1 MAYLVSHTDLANK
14 GTITVED
21 NTINQVTSL
30 DIPGRNTTAYGTAI
44 ADYFLHLL
52 ENFAFN
58 TSPRNPV
65 EGQLWY
71 DTTVGVN
78 QLKIYDG
85 TNWISA
91 SGLKKA
97 TNEPAANQSVV
108 GDLWVDTDNQQLY
121 LFTGSGWI
129 LVGPTFSDG
138 LSTGIKPTVI
148 VGTDNVSYTV
158 LQVEVKAKVLAII
171 STEKFVPKSVING
184 FTTILPGYNL
194 STADITGDGAGKY
207 YGTAEK
213 AENLIVGGTAVAASS
228 FLRNDVLSTS
238 LFPLKIKNNSGVI
251 VGSDS
256 AMSIGVEG
264 QAGII
269 AHQTSGSNIDIRVND
284 NGTIRTVVR
293 IDSQA
298 RVGINNLSPD
308 QALDV
313 TGNIQ
318 TDSALLVEGT
328 TDASTISTGSI
339 TTNRGVG
346 IANKLFVG
354 GDRNIAGLLT
364 TQNIVPNLTLARNL
378 GTTNEQWLNVHAQTF
393 IGNLTGNVTGT
404 VSGRSGSADKLASPT
419 TFQMTGDVTSPSFSF
434 DGQDQSTKTF
444 TTSIANSFIANKPDS
459 ATSQVDDEI
468 LINRVSGTT
477 GVYKV
482 NRTNLFKAIPTT
494 PIGTITMY
502 GGLAAPTG
510 WLLCDGREVA
520 IALYQNLFTAIQ
532 YNFKDITLVTA
543 GSFALP
549 DLRGRFPLGADNMG
563 GESANTVTS
572 SAADNIGTHDGQ
584 QNQQIAETNLPEH
597 EHDLR
602 GDSGDQYY
610 ITRDIQ
616 GPPNDAEAI
625 RYDAPTGKTDDDPPL
640 GAGQAYP
647 TSGGV
652 LTGQT
657 LGQAVDIM
665 NPYMTVNYIIYSGE
679 ATES

>member
-14 GTITVED
+14 GTISVED

-44 ADYFLHLL
+44 ADNFLHLL

-121 LFTGSGWI
+121 LYTGSGWI

-138 LSTGIKPTVI
+138 LSTGIKPAVV

-158 LQVEVKAKVLAII
+158 LKVEVKAKVLAII
-171 STEKFVPKSVING
+171 STEKFTPKSVITG
-184 FTTILPGYNL
+184 FTTINPGYNL
-194 STADITGDGAGKY
+194 SSADITGDGSGKY

-213 AENLIVGGTAVAASS
+213 AENLIVSGTAVSASS

-238 LFPLKIKNNSGVI
+238 LFPIKVKNNSGII

-269 AHQTSGSNIDIRVND
+269 AHQTSGSNIDVRVND
-284 NGTIRTVVR
+284 AGTIRTVIR

-308 QALDV
+308 QSLDV
-313 TGNIQ
+313 VGNIQ

-328 TDASTISTGSI
+328 TDSSTISTGSI
-339 TTNRGVG
+339 TTKGGVG
-346 IANKLFVG
+346 IAKKLFVG
-354 GDRNIAGLLT
+354 GDTNVAGLLT

-393 IGNLTGNVTGT
+393 VGNLTGNVTGT

-419 TFQMTGDVTSPSFSF
+419 TFEMTGDVTSPSFSF
-434 DGQDQSTKTF
+434 DGQDSSTKTF
-444 TTSIANSFIANKPDS
+444 TTSIANSFIANKTEVS
-459 ATSQVDDEI
+459 TTENNDEI
-468 LINRVSGTT
+468 LINRVSGDT

-482 NRTNLFKAIPTT
+482 SRTNLFASIPSM
-494 PIGTITMY
+494 PIGMISPY
-502 GGLAAPTG
+502 GGVTAPPS
-510 WLLCDGREVA
+510 WLICDGREVA
-520 IALYQNLFTAIQ
+520 IAEYQNLFSAIE
-532 YNFKDITLVTA
+532 YNFKDQTLVTA
-543 GSFALP
+543 GFFCLP
-549 DLRGRFPLGADNMG
+549 DLRGRFPLGLDNMG
-563 GESANTVTS
+563 GTSANSVTS
-572 SAADNIGTHDGQ
+572 SAADNMGTHSGQ
-584 QNQQIAETNLPEH
+584 ESQTIALTNLPEH

-602 GDSGDQYY
+602 GNSGDQFYAL
-610 ITRDIQ
+610 RDVS
-616 GPPNDAEAI
+616 GAPNDPEAI
-625 RYDAPTGKTDDDPPL
+625 PYDAPTGT
-640 GAGQAYP
+640 GAGQAFP

-652 LTGQT
+652 LTEQQVP
-657 LGQAVDIM
+657 LGSPVDIM
-665 NPYMTVNYIIYSGE
+665 NPYMAVNFIIYAGPEVAS
-679 ATES
+679 

>member
-44 ADYFLHLL
+44 ADNFLHLL

-71 DTTVGVN
+71 DTTVGAD

-121 LFTGSGWI
+121 LYTGSGWI

-138 LSTGIKPTVI
+138 LSTGIKPIIV

-158 LQVEVKAKVLAII
+158 LQVEVKAKVVAII
-171 STEKFVPKSVING
+171 STEKFTPKSVITG
-184 FTTILPGYNL
+184 FTIINPGYNL
-194 STADITGDGAGKY
+194 SSANITGDGTGKY
-207 YGTAEK
+207 Y
-213 AENLIVGGTAVAASS
+213 S
-228 FLRNDVLSTS
+228 FLRNDILSTS
-238 LFPLKIKNNSGVI
+238 LFPIKVKNNSGII

-269 AHQTSGSNIDIRVND
+269 AHQTSGSNIDVRVND
-284 NGTIRTVVR
+284 AGEIRTVIR

-308 QALDV
+308 QSLDV
-313 TGNIQ
+313 SGNIQ

-339 TTNRGVG
+339 TTKGGVG
-346 IANKLFVG
+346 IAKKLFVG
-354 GDRNIAGLLT
+354 GDTNIAGLLT
-364 TQNIVPNLTLARNL
+364 TQNLVPNLTLARNL
-378 GTTNEQWLNVHAQTF
+378 GTSNEQWLNVHAQTF
-393 IGNLTGNVTGT
+393 VGNLTGNVTGT

-444 TTSIANSFIANKPDS
+444 TTSIANSFIANKDES
-459 ATSQVDDEI
+459 AISQVDDEI

-477 GVYKV
+477 GV
-482 NRTNLFKAIPTT
+482 FKISRNNFFGAIPTY
-494 PIGTITMY
+494 PIGGITMW
-502 GGLAAPTG
+502 GGAVAPLQ
-510 WLLCDGREVA
+510 WLICDGREVA
-520 IALYQNLFTAIQ
+520 IALYQNLFNAIE
-532 YNFKDITLVTA
+532 YNFKDQTLVTA
-543 GSFALP
+543 GFFCLP
-549 DLRGRFPLGADNMG
+549 DLRGRFPLGLDNMG
-563 GESANTVTS
+563 GTSANAVTS
-572 SAADNIGTHDGQ
+572 SAADNIGTHSGQ
-584 QNQQIAETNLPEH
+584 ESQTIAVTNLPEH

-602 GDSGDQYY
+602 GNSGDQYY
-610 ITRDIQ
+610 ALRDVS
-616 GPPNDAEAI
+616 GTPNDPEAI
-625 RYDAPTGKTDDDPPL
+625 PYDSPTGT
-640 GAGQAYP
+640 GAGQALP

-652 LTGQT
+652 LTGQQIP
-657 LGQAVDIM
+657 LGSPVDIM
-665 NPYMTVNYIIYSGE
+665 NPYMSVNYIIYCGPE
-679 ATES
+679 VES

>member
-44 ADYFLHLL
+44 ADNFLHLL

-308 QALDV
+308 QSLDV
-313 TGNIQ
+313 SGNIQ

-328 TDASTISTGSI
+328 TDASTFSTGSI
-339 TTNRGVG
+339 TTKGGVG
-346 IANKLFVG
+346 IAKKLFVG
-354 GDRNIAGLLT
+354 GDSNIAGLLT

-482 NRTNLFKAIPTT
+482 TRNNLFSSIPTY
-494 PIGTITMY
+494 PVGGITMW
-502 GGLAAPTG
+502 GGAVAPLN
-510 WLLCDGREVA
+510 WLICDGREVA
-520 IALYQNLFTAIQ
+520 IAQYQNLFNAIE
-532 YNFKDITLVTA
+532 YNFKDQTLVTA
-543 GSFALP
+543 GFFALP
-549 DLRGRFPLGADNMG
+549 DLRGRFPLGLDNMG
-563 GESANTVTS
+563 GTSANSVTS
-572 SAADNIGTHDGQ
+572 SAADNIGTHSGQ
-584 QNQQIAETNLPEH
+584 QTQTIAVTNLPEH

-602 GDSGDQYY
+602 GDSGDQFYT
-610 ITRDIQ
+610 IRDVSAT
-616 GPPNDAEAI
+616 PNDPETI
-625 RYDAPTGKTDDDPPL
+625 QYDAPTGT
-640 GAGQAYP
+640 GAGQAMP

-652 LTGQT
+652 LTGQSVP
-657 LGQAVDIM
+657 LGTPVDIM
-665 NPYMTVNYIIYSGE
+665 NPYMAVNFIIYCGVLEVS
-679 ATES
+679 

>member
-44 ADYFLHLL
+44 ADSFLHLL

-78 QLKIYDG
+78 QLKIFDG

-121 LFTGSGWI
+121 LYTGSGWI

-138 LSTGIKPTVI
+138 LSTGIKPAVLI
-148 VGTDNVSYTV
+148 GTDNVSYTV
-158 LQVEVKAKVLAII
+158 LEVEVKAKVLAII
-171 STEKFVPKSVING
+171 STEKFTPKSVITG
-184 FTTILPGYNL
+184 FTEIFPGYNL
-194 STADITGDGAGKY
+194 STTNITGDGSGKY

-213 AENLIVGGTAVAASS
+213 AENLIVAGAVVTASS

-238 LFPLKIKNNSGVI
+238 LFPLKIKNNSGI
-251 VGSDS
+251 IIGADS

-284 NGTIRTVVR
+284 AGEIKTVVR
-293 IDSQA
+293 IDSEA

-313 TGNIQ
+313 VGNIQ

-339 TTNRGVG
+339 TTKGGVG
-346 IANKLFVG
+346 IAKKLFVG
-354 GDRNIAGLLT
+354 GDSNIAGLLT

-378 GTTNEQWLNVHAQTF
+378 GTANEQWLNVHAQNF
-393 IGNLTGNVTGT
+393 IGNLTGNITGT

-419 TFQMTGDVTSPSFSF
+419 TFQMIGDVSAPSFSF
-434 DGQDQSTKTF
+434 DGQDESTKTF
-444 TTSIANSFIANKPDS
+444 TTTIANSFIADKTES

-468 LINRVSGTT
+468 LVNRVSGDT
-477 GVYKV
+477 GVFKV
-482 NRTNLFKAIPTT
+482 NRQNLFASIPTM
-494 PIGTITMY
+494 PIGMITPY
-502 GGLAAPTG
+502 GGVLAPPT
-510 WLLCDGREVA
+510 WLLCDGREVP
-520 IALYQNLFTAIQ
+520 IALYQNLFSAIE
-532 YNFKDITLVTA
+532 YNFKDQGLVTA
-543 GSFALP
+543 GFFCLP
-549 DLRGRFPLGADNMG
+549 DLRGRFPLGLDNMNG
-563 GESANTVTS
+563 TSANVVTS
-572 SAADNIGTHDGQ
+572 SAADNIGTHSGQ
-584 QNQQIAETNLPEH
+584 ETQSIALTNLPEH

-610 ITRDIQ
+610 VIRDIQ
-616 GPPNDAEAI
+616 ATPNDPEAI
-625 RYDAPTGKTDDDPPL
+625 VYDAPTGT

-652 LTGQT
+652 LTDQQVT
-657 LGQAVDIM
+657 LGTPADIM
-665 NPYMTVNYIIYSGE
+665 NPYMSINYIIYTGPE
-679 ATES
+679 AS

>member
-14 GTITVED
+14 GTISVED

-44 ADYFLHLL
+44 ADSFLHLL

-97 TNEPAANQSVV
+97 TNEPAANQSVI

-121 LFTGSGWI
+121 LYTGSGWI

-138 LSTGIKPTVI
+138 LSTGVQPSVI
-148 VGTDNVSYTV
+148 IGTDNVSYTI
-158 LQVEVKAKVLAII
+158 LKIEVKAKVVAII
-171 STEKFVPKSVING
+171 ATDSFTPKSVMTG
-184 FTTILPGYNL
+184 FTTINPGYNL

-207 YGTAEK
+207 YGVAEK
-213 AENLIVGGTAVAASS
+213 AESLIVANTIVPASS
-228 FLRNDVLSTS
+228 FLRNDVISTS
-238 LFPLKIKNNSGVI
+238 LFPLKVKNNSGII
-251 VGSDS
+251 VGADS

-284 NGTIRTVVR
+284 AGEVKTVIR

-308 QALDV
+308 QSLDV
-313 TGNIQ
+313 VGNIQ
-318 TDSALLVEGT
+318 TDSALLVDGT

-339 TTNRGVG
+339 ITKGGVG
-346 IANKLFVG
+346 IAKKLFVG
-354 GDRNIAGLLT
+354 SDSNIAGLLT

-378 GTTNEQWLNVHAQTF
+378 GTANEQWLNVHAQTF
-393 IGNLTGNVTGT
+393 VGNVTGNVTGV

-419 TFQMTGDVTSPSFSF
+419 TFEMVGDVSAPSFSF
-434 DGQDQSTKTF
+434 DGQDSSTKTF
-444 TTSIANSFIANKPDS
+444 QTSIANTFIADK
-459 ATSQVDDEI
+459 DEVSSTQI
-468 LINRVSGTT
+468 SDEFMLNRVTGTT
-477 GVYKV
+477 GVFKV
-482 NRTNLFKAIPTT
+482 SRSNLFSAIPTM
-494 PIGTITMY
+494 PVGMITQY
-502 GGLAAPTG
+502 GGTLAPIS

-520 IALYQNLFTAIQ
+520 IALYQNLFDAIQ
-532 YNFKDITLVTA
+532 YNFKDQTLVTA
-543 GSFALP
+543 GFFCLP
-549 DLRGRFPLGADNMG
+549 DLRGRFPLGIDNMG
-563 GESANTVTS
+563 GISANSVTS
-572 SAADNIGTHDGQ
+572 SAADNIGTHSGQ
-584 QNQQIAETNLPEH
+584 ETQNIALTNLPEH

-602 GDSGDQYY
+602 GASGDQYY
-610 ITRDIQ
+610 TVRNVA
-616 GPPNDAEAI
+616 GTPNDQEAI
-625 RYDAPTGKTDDDPPL
+625 PYQSSTGAIDQ
-640 GAGQAYP
+640 GQAFP

-652 LTGQT
+652 LTEQSQS
-657 LGQAVDIM
+657 LGNSIDFM
-665 NPYMTVNYIIYSGE
+665 NPYMAVNYIIYAGE
-679 ATES
+679 AVESS

>member
-44 ADYFLHLL
+44 ADSFLHLL

-78 QLKIYDG
+78 QLKIFDG

-121 LFTGSGWI
+121 LYTGSGWI

-138 LSTGIKPTVI
+138 LSTGVKPAVLI
-148 VGTDNVSYTV
+148 GTDNVSYTV
-158 LQVEVKAKVLAII
+158 LKVEVRAKILAII
-171 STEKFVPKSVING
+171 STDGFTPKIVITG
-184 FTTILPGYNL
+184 FTTIKPGYNL

-213 AENLIVGGTAVAASS
+213 AENLIVLGENVPASS

-238 LFPLKIKNNSGVI
+238 LFPLKIKNNSGII
-251 VGSDS
+251 VGADS
-256 AMSIGVEG
+256 ALSIGVEG
-264 QAGII
+264 QAGIV

-284 NGTIRTVVR
+284 AGTIKTVIR

-298 RVGINNLSPD
+298 KVGINNLSPD
-308 QALDV
+308 ESLDV
-313 TGNIQ
+313 VGNIQ
-318 TDSALLVEGT
+318 TDSSLLVEGT

-339 TTNRGVG
+339 TTKGGVG
-346 IANKLFVG
+346 IAKKLFVG
-354 GDRNIAGLLT
+354 SDTNIAGLLT

-378 GTTNEQWLNVHAQTF
+378 GTSNEQWLNVYAQTF
-393 IGNLTGNVTGT
+393 VGNLTGNITGT

-419 TFQMTGDVTSPSFSF
+419 TFQMQGDVSAPSFSF
-434 DGQDQSTKTF
+434 DGQDESTKTF
-444 TTSIANSFIANKPDS
+444 TTSIANTFIANKVES
-459 ATSQVDDEI
+459 AISQVDDEI
-468 LINRVSGTT
+468 LINRISGDT
-477 GVYKV
+477 GVFKV
-482 NRTNLFKAIPTT
+482 NRNNLFASIPTM
-494 PIGTITMY
+494 PIGMISPF
-502 GGLAAPTG
+502 GGESAPIN

-520 IALYQNLFTAIQ
+520 IALYQNLFSVIN
-532 YNFKDITLVTA
+532 YNFKDQILVTA
-543 GSFALP
+543 GFFCLP
-549 DLRGRFPLGADNMG
+549 DLRGRYPLGIDSMG
-563 GESANTVTS
+563 GTSANTVTS
-572 SAADNIGTHDGQ
+572 SAADNIGTHAGQ
-584 QNQQIAETNLPEH
+584 ETQEVALTNLPEH

-602 GDSGDQYY
+602 GPSGDQYY
-610 ITRDIQ
+610 SLRDVE
-616 GPPNDAEAI
+616 GTPNDPEAI
-625 RYDAPTGKTDDDPPL
+625 QYDSPTGT

-652 LTGQT
+652 LTTQQVP
-657 LGQAVDIM
+657 LGQPVDIM
-665 NPYMTVNYIIYSGE
+665 NPYMAVNYIIYAGVVE
-679 ATES
+679 EV